1 MSSDAKRV
9 LVVDDSAFMRQLA
22 SRVIEDSGEFVVAGT
37 ARNGYD
43 ALKQIRLLDP
53 DIVTLDVDMPELD
66 GLGALACIMNETPR
80 PVVMLSAGTTS
91 SGISATVRALELGA
105 VDFVLKPS
113 GAISLDLAR
122 IGDRLMEALRAAA
135 RANPAGLR
143 AIAHRTLPHGTTP
156 VSTDAVST
164 RAVPATSVV
173 VIAAST
179 GGPRALAA
187 VLPRLPRSLTAAVLV
202 VQHMP
207 AGFTKS
213 FAQRLDMMSPMRTE
227 EAQHGELIVNG
238 RVYVAP
244 GGAHMTM
251 RHDELDGAV
260 ISLDDG
266 PPLWGV
272 RPAADHLFH
281 SAATLYGPSAIAVVL
296 TGMGRDGAA
305 GTDAIRRAGGRAVV
319 QDRDTATIFGMPHA
333 ALQHAGA
340 DRVLPLGDIGNAIV
354 DLLEAAPHVR

>member
-1 MSSDAKRV
+1 VSSDRTRV

-22 SRVIEDSGEFVVAGT
+22 SRVIEESGEFVVAGT

-122 IGDRLMEALRAAA
+122 IGDRLLDALRAAA
-135 RANPAGLR
+135 RANPAGLG
-143 AIAHRTLPHGTTP
+143 AIARRTLPHGHTP
-156 VSTDAVST
+156 ISSDAVV
-164 RAVPATSVV
+164 AGAIAATSVV

-187 VLPRLPRSLTAAVLV
+187 VLPRLPRSLCAAVLV

-213 FAQRLDMMSPMRTE
+213 FAQRLDTISPMRTD
-227 EAQHGELIVNG
+227 EAHDGELVVNG
-238 RVYVAP
+238 RAYVAP
-244 GGAHMTM
+244 GGMHMTM
-251 RHDELDGAV
+251 RDDGSGPA
-260 ISLDDG
+260 ISLDNG
-266 PPLWGV
+266 PPMWGV

-281 SAATLYGPSAIAVVL
+281 SAAALFGPSVIAVVL
-296 TGMGRDGAA
+296 TGMGRDGAD
-305 GTDAIRRAGGRAVV
+305 GTRAIRAVGGRAVV
-319 QDRDTATIFGMPHA
+319 QDRETATIFGMPHA

-340 DRVLPLGDIGNAIV
+340 DRVLPLGEIGNAIV
-354 DLLEAAPHVR
+354 ELLDTVRHVQ